1 MICTKLKGFN
11 MKIAYLRFILW
22 AAVILWMVLIFSLS
36 AQPASESS
44 SLSGQTIRKVA
55 EFTIPNFNNISHK
68 QQTSIIADLQHI
80 ARKTAHTLIYLVLGV
95 LCLSALF
102 QYTLKIKIRLTCAIA
117 ICAGYAITDELH
129 QLFVEGRSAQVSD
142 VIIDS
147 CGAMI
152 GIILV
157 MLMVII
163 YRRHYSLE
171 V

>member
-1 MICTKLKGFN
+1 

-22 AAVILWMVLIFSLS
+22 VAVILWMVLIFSLS

-55 EFTIPNFNNISHK
+55 EFTIPNFNNISHE
-68 QQTSIIADLQHI
+68 QQTSIIADLQHT
-80 ARKTAHTLIYLVLGV
+80 ARKTAHMLIYLALGALCTSVL
-95 LCLSALF
+95 S
-102 QYTLKIKIRLTCAIA
+102 QYALKIKMRLIGAIA

-129 QLFVEGRSAQVSD
+129 QLFVKGRSAQISD
-142 VIIDS
+142 VCIDS

-157 MLMVII
+157 MLVVII
-163 YRRHYSLE
+163 YRRHYFLE